1 MTMNQHAA
9 RFLINSL
16 PFDLKARA
24 HGTVEHKTTFSMESC
39 EFSVFETHR
48 AEKDIRLKFDDL
60 TFTAML
66 QGKKSMKLDNKTNYF
81 DYLPGESVLVAPG
94 ETMVIDF
101 PEADEQ
107 PSQCITL
114 SLSAE
119 YIEQTLQF
127 LNLNQPKVSDHAWS
141 VEAEHFYLFNNE
153 PLVAATQN
161 IMRVAMEDNKQKDLM
176 VDFALKELL
185 VRLMQTQGS
194 QLVQSSSFLNKSNSR
209 LAFAVNYI
217 RQNLHQ
223 KLSLEKIAKMAYL
236 SKSNFFKLFKQELG
250 ISPNEFITRER
261 IDQAKHLLKMQQSIK
276 EVAYQTGFSDANYFI
291 KIFKAMVG
299 LTPRI
304 YQMRVAV

>member
-1 MTMNQHAA
+1 MNQHAA

-16 PFDLKARA
+16 PFDLQARA

-127 LNLNQPKVSDHAWS
+127 LNLNQPKVSDDAWS

-304 YQMRVAV
+304 YQMQVAV